1 MTYPFDFLITEHD
14 LDGLRI
20 LSEKITIKKRDRK
33 IKLKR
38 TRLRKKILESIA
50 SNCSVSAPQLCEK
63 FRFSKANRLE
73 RSNAR
78 KYLRNLDAI
87 ELVEMASGK
96 SKNGNPQKF
105 YKISSKGLYYLFS
118 NNKDLSQDIL
128 KHILQKHDHI
138 LFKLFLYPYIQ
149 RNTLLNID
157 DTAVFSTVYAY
168 LYDCCK
174 NIEQLLMQIDNTY
187 NSKDGNLLNQL
198 FIWNNIPKE
207 EYDKEALRDFLIRKF
222 KSRWDWLRKA
232 DINKT
237 STGNITVSYRSNAI
251 LISLDQDNKRATLTY
266 RGKKVYEF
274 IVNEIM
280 TGDRNVDNRLENMLI
295 AYVDEFEIQPWKG
308 YLKLPLFKVY
318 LEHFK
323 LLLQLRIMELVFSL
337 SLIYWEKSPAVDV
350 LATDGNFIKQ
360 LNMTKSHFEK
370 WYNFF
375 PAKANR

>member
-1 MTYPFDFLITEHD
+1 
-14 LDGLRI
+14 
-20 LSEKITIKKRDRK
+20 
-33 IKLKR
+33 
-38 TRLRKKILESIA
+38 
-50 SNCSVSAPQLCEK
+50 
-63 FRFSKANRLE
+63 
-73 RSNAR
+73 
-78 KYLRNLDAI
+78 
-87 ELVEMASGK
+87 
-96 SKNGNPQKF
+96 
-105 YKISSKGLYYLFS
+105 
-118 NNKDLSQDIL
+118 
-128 KHILQKHDHI
+128 
-138 LFKLFLYPYIQ
+138 
-149 RNTLLNID
+149 
-157 DTAVFSTVYAY
+157 
-168 LYDCCK
+168 
-174 NIEQLLMQIDNTY
+174 MQIGNTY

-295 AYVDEFEIQPWKG
+295 VYVDEFEIQPWKG

>member
-1 MTYPFDFLITEHD
+1 
-14 LDGLRI
+14 
-20 LSEKITIKKRDRK
+20 
-33 IKLKR
+33 
-38 TRLRKKILESIA
+38 
-50 SNCSVSAPQLCEK
+50 
-63 FRFSKANRLE
+63 
-73 RSNAR
+73 
-78 KYLRNLDAI
+78 LRNLDAI
-87 ELVEMASGK
+87 KLVELASGK
-96 SKNGNPQKF
+96 SKNGTPQKF

-118 NNKDLSQDIL
+118 NNKDLSQDVL
-128 KHILQKHDHI
+128 KPILQKHDHI

-149 RNTLLNID
+149 RNTLLTID

-168 LYDCCK
+168 LCDCCK

-198 FIWNNIPKE
+198 FIWNNILKE

-222 KSRWDWLRKA
+222 KSRWDWLKKA

-237 STGNITVSYRSNAI
+237 STGNITVSYRSSAI
-251 LISLDQDNKRATLTY
+251 LISLDKDNKRAILTY
-266 RGKKVYEF
+266 KGKKVYEF

-280 TGDRNVDNRLENMLI
+280 TGDRNVDNCLENMLI
-295 AYVDEFEIQPWKG
+295 VYVDEFEIQPWKG

-350 LATDGNFIKQ
+350 YLQQMEI
-360 LNMTKSHFEK
+360 L
-370 WYNFF
+370 
-375 PAKANR
+375 